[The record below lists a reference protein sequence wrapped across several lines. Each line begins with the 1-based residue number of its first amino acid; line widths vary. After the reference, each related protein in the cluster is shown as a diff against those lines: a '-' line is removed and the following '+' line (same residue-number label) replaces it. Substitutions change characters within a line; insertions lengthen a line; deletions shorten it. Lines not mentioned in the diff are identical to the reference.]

1 MNKRASKL
9 TVVGDHGTSLTKVLY
24 RVGRSGQP
32 NQLTMDAQLLK
43 LDVNTIENLQQT
55 SGFGKPEHNAWLQTN
70 GNSCYLVGRLA
81 REYRASTSIKS
92 LKYESIVPK
101 ILSVVGAIAVKEK
114 LSERIKLDL
123 ALLLP
128 LGESSNNIELER
140 ELAESIREFKFQG
153 KTYEVDLQ
161 RYRCQPEGYGIASHL
176 LKICSIETVQAQT
189 FAVLMFGYR
198 NTSLLLFKNG
208 TLSFDGSE
216 TTSLGFYNFSDR
228 IIKKTSGLTREDIQ
242 SAIYTCRENIIN
254 HKTALGEERLT
265 TKIVVE
271 ELVKSRD
278 KQRAEFEKARIEA
291 AINNSQIEYWQLLE
305 GWLEEVLPT
314 QRQLDRLIYTGGTSG
329 FFRQELNDYL
339 SAKYSE
345 DVEVSST
352 EELERELQLELKL
365 SKISSNRFKRQQLP
379 LRFADAWGLFV
390 DFARY
395 TLASLLTSQ
404 VSQVSSSTV
413 SPSLPETSVKLGV
426 N

>member
-9 TVVGDHGTSLTKVLY
+9 TIVCDHGTSLTKVLY
-24 RVGRSGQP
+24 RVGRNGQP
-32 NQLTMDAQLLK
+32 KQLTMDAQLLK
-43 LDVNTIENLQQT
+43 LDVNVVENLQQT
-55 SGFGKPEHNAWLQTN
+55 SGFGKPEHNAWLQTK

-101 ILSVVGAIAVKEK
+101 ILSVVGVIAVKEN
-114 LSERIKLDL
+114 LSEQIKLDL

-128 LGESSNNIELER
+128 LGESSNNSELEK
-140 ELAESIREFKFQG
+140 ELAEAIREFKFQG
-153 KTYEVDLQ
+153 KTMGVDLQ

-176 LKICSIETVQAQT
+176 LKICSLESVQAQT

-208 TLSFDGSE
+208 ILSFDSSE

-254 HKTALGEERLT
+254 HKTALGEERLI

-278 KQRAEFEKARIEA
+278 KQRAEVEKARIET
-291 AINNSQIEYWQLLE
+291 AINNSKIEYWQLLE
-305 GWLEEVLPT
+305 GWLEEVIPT

-339 SAKYSE
+339 SVKYSE
-345 DVEVSST
+345 NVEVSST
-352 EELERELQLELKL
+352 EELERELQLELNL
-365 SKISSNRFKRQQLP
+365 SKISSNRFKQQQLP

-395 TLASLLTSQ
+395 T
-404 VSQVSSSTV
+404 STYLN
-413 SPSLPETSVKLGV
+413 LPETSIELNIEKKLSV

>member
-9 TVVGDHGTSLTKVLY
+9 TIVCDHGTSLTKVLY
-24 RVGRSGQP
+24 RVGRNGQP
-32 NQLTMDAQLLK
+32 KHLTMDAQLLK
-43 LDVNTIENLQQT
+43 LDINVVENLQET
-55 SGFGKPEHNAWLQTN
+55 SGFGKPEHNAWLQTD

-101 ILSVVGAIAVKEK
+101 ILSVVGAIALKEK
-114 LSERIKLDL
+114 LSEQIKLDL

-128 LGESSNNIELER
+128 LGESSNNSDLEK
-140 ELAESIREFKFQG
+140 ELAESITEFKFQG
-153 KTYEVDLQ
+153 KTMGVDLQ

-176 LKICSIETVQAQT
+176 LKICSLESVQAQS

-216 TTSLGFYNFSDR
+216 TTNLGFYNFCDR
-228 IIKKTSGLTREDIQ
+228 LLQKTSGLNRENIQ

-278 KQRAEFEKARIEA
+278 KQRAEVEKARIEA
-291 AINNSQIEYWQLLE
+291 AINNSSREYWQLLE

-314 QRQLDRLIYTGGTSG
+314 QRQLDRLVYTGGTSG

-352 EELERELQLELKL
+352 EELERELQLELNL

-395 TLASLLTSQ
+395 TSASLRTSQ
-404 VSQVSSSTV
+404 VS
-413 SPSLPETSVKLGV
+413 
-426 N
+426 

>member
-1 MNKRASKL
+1 
-9 TVVGDHGTSLTKVLY
+9 
-24 RVGRSGQP
+24 
-32 NQLTMDAQLLK
+32 MDAQLLK
-43 LDVNTIENLQQT
+43 LDVNVVENLQQT
-55 SGFGKPEHNAWLQTN
+55 SGFGKSEHNAWLQVDD
-70 GNSCYLVGRLA
+70 NSCYLVGRLA

-114 LSERIKLDL
+114 LSALIKLDL

-128 LGESSNNIELER
+128 LGESSNNSELEK
-140 ELAESIREFKFQG
+140 ELKESISQFKFQG
-153 KTYEVDLQ
+153 NTYEVDLQ
-161 RYRCQPEGYGIASHL
+161 RYRCQPEGYGIASNL
-176 LKICSIETVQAQT
+176 LKIGSLEVIQAQT

-216 TTSLGFYNFSDR
+216 TSNLGFYNFSDR
-228 IIKKTSGLTREDIQ
+228 IIKKTSGLTRENIQ

-271 ELVKSRD
+271 ELVKSRNQ
-278 KQRAEFEKARIEA
+278 QRAEVEKAKIET
-291 AINNSQIEYWQLLE
+291 AINNSKIEYWQLLE

-314 QRQLDRLIYTGGTSG
+314 QRQLDKLIYTGGTSG
-329 FFRQELNDYL
+329 FFRQQLNDYL
-339 SAKYSE
+339 SSKYS
-345 DVEVSST
+345 DVEVSLT
-352 EELERELQLELKL
+352 EEMERELLSELNL
-365 SKISSNRFKRQQLP
+365 SKIEANKFKRQQLP

-395 TLASLLTSQ
+395 TSTSLNLSEASI
-404 VSQVSSSTV
+404 
-413 SPSLPETSVKLGV
+413 EMSV

>member
-9 TVVGDHGTSLTKVLY
+9 TIVCDHGTSLTKVLY
-24 RVGRSGQP
+24 RVGRNGQP
-32 NQLTMDAQLLK
+32 KYLTMDAQLLK
-43 LDVNTIENLQQT
+43 LDVNVVENLQET
-55 SGFGKPEHNAWLQTN
+55 SGFGKPEHNAWLQTD

-101 ILSVVGAIAVKEK
+101 ILSVVGAIALKEK
-114 LSERIKLDL
+114 LSEQIKLDL

-128 LGESSNNIELER
+128 LGESSNNSDLEK
-140 ELAESIREFKFQG
+140 ELAESITEFKFQG
-153 KTYEVDLQ
+153 KTMGVDLQ

-176 LKICSIETVQAQT
+176 LKICSLESVQAQS

-198 NTSLLLFKNG
+198 NTSLLLFQNG

-216 TTSLGFYNFSDR
+216 TTNLGFYNFCDR
-228 IIKKTSGLTREDIQ
+228 IIKKTSGLTRENIQ

-278 KQRAEFEKARIEA
+278 KQRAEIEKARIEA
-291 AINNSQIEYWQLLE
+291 AINNSKIEYWQLLE
-305 GWLEEVLPT
+305 SWLEEVLPT

-352 EELERELQLELKL
+352 GELERELQLELNL

-395 TLASLLTSQ
+395 TSASLRASQ
-404 VSQVSSSTV
+404 VS
-413 SPSLPETSVKLGV
+413 
-426 N
+426 

>member
-9 TVVGDHGTSLTKVLY
+9 TIVCDHGTSLTKVLY
-24 RVGRSGQP
+24 RVGRNGQP
-32 NQLTMDAQLLK
+32 KHLTMDAQLLK
-43 LDVNTIENLQQT
+43 LDANVIENLQQT
-55 SGFGKPEHNAWLQTN
+55 SRLGKPEHNAWLQIDS
-70 GNSCYLVGRLA
+70 NSCYLVGRLA

-114 LSERIKLDL
+114 LSDQIKLDL

-128 LGESSNNIELER
+128 LGESSNNSELEK

-153 KTYEVDLQ
+153 NTIRVDLQ
-161 RYRCQPEGYGIASHL
+161 RYRCQPEGYGIASNL
-176 LKICSIETVQAQT
+176 LKRCSLETVQAQT

-216 TTSLGFYNFSDR
+216 TTNLGFYNKCDR

-242 SAIYTCRENIIN
+242 SAIYTCKENVIN
-254 HKTALGEERLT
+254 HTTALGEERLT

-278 KQRAEFEKARIEA
+278 KQRAEVEKSRIET
-291 AINNSQIEYWQLLE
+291 AINNSSREYWQLLA
-305 GWLEEVLPT
+305 GWLDEALPS
-314 QRQLDRLIYTGGTSG
+314 QRQLDKLIYTGGTSG

-339 SAKYSE
+339 SGKYS
-345 DVEVSST
+345 DMEVSST
-352 EELERELQLELKL
+352 ETMERELLLELNL
-365 SKISSNRFKRQQLP
+365 SKIGSNRFKQQQLP

-395 TLASLLTSQ
+395 SPASL
-404 VSQVSSSTV
+404 
-413 SPSLPETSVKLGV
+413 SLAEASIMMS
-426 N
+426 

>member
-9 TVVGDHGTSLTKVLY
+9 TIVCDHGTSLTKVLY
-24 RVGRSGQP
+24 RAGRNGQP
-32 NQLTMDAQLLK
+32 KHLTMDAQLLK
-43 LDVNTIENLQQT
+43 LDVNVVENLQET
-55 SGFGKPEHNAWLQTN
+55 SGFGKPEHNAWLQTD

-101 ILSVVGAIAVKEK
+101 ILSVVGAIALKEK
-114 LSERIKLDL
+114 LSEQIKLDL

-128 LGESSNNIELER
+128 LGESSNNSDLEK
-140 ELAESIREFKFQG
+140 ELAESITEFKFQG
-153 KTYEVDLQ
+153 KTMGVDLQ

-176 LKICSIETVQAQT
+176 LKICSLESVQAQS

-216 TTSLGFYNFSDR
+216 TTNLGFYNFCDR
-228 IIKKTSGLTREDIQ
+228 LLQKTSGLTRENIQ

-278 KQRAEFEKARIEA
+278 KQRAEVEKARIEA
-291 AINNSQIEYWQLLE
+291 AINNSSREYWQLLE
-305 GWLEEVLPT
+305 SWLEEVLPT

-352 EELERELQLELKL
+352 GELERELQLELNL

-395 TLASLLTSQ
+395 TSASLRTSQ
-404 VSQVSSSTV
+404 VS
-413 SPSLPETSVKLGV
+413 
-426 N
+426 

>member
-1 MNKRASKL
+1 MNKRTSKL
-9 TVVGDHGTSLTKVLY
+9 TVVCDHGTSLTKVLY

-32 NQLTMDAQLLK
+32 KQLTMDAQLLK
-43 LDVNTIENLQQT
+43 LDTNVIENLQQT
-55 SGFGKPEHNAWLQTN
+55 LGFGKSEHNAWLQVDS
-70 GNSCYLVGRLA
+70 NSCYIVGRLA

-92 LKYESIVPK
+92 LKYELIVPK
-101 ILSVVGAIAVKEK
+101 ILAVVGAIAVKEK
-114 LSERIKLDL
+114 LSPRIKLDL

-128 LGESSNNIELER
+128 LGESSNNSELKK

-153 KTYEVDLQ
+153 NTYEVDLQ
-161 RYRCQPEGYGIASHL
+161 RYRCQPEGYGIASNL
-176 LKICSIETVQAQT
+176 LKLSSLETVQGQT

-216 TTSLGFYNFSDR
+216 TTNLGFYNFSDR

-242 SAIYTCRENIIN
+242 AAIDTCRENIIN
-254 HKTALGEERLT
+254 HKTALGEERLI
-265 TKIVVE
+265 TKIVVA

-278 KQRAEFEKARIEA
+278 KQRAEVEQARIET
-291 AINNSQIEYWQLLE
+291 AINNSKIEYWQLLA

-339 SAKYSE
+339 SGKYS
-345 DVEVSST
+345 DVRVHST
-352 EELERELQLELKL
+352 ESMEGELLSELNL
-365 SKISSNRFKRQQLP
+365 SEVGLSRFKQQQLP
-379 LRFADAWGLFV
+379 LRFADAWGLFT

-395 TLASLLTSQ
+395 IPTALSIASH
-404 VSQVSSSTV
+404 
-413 SPSLPETSVKLGV
+413 
-426 N
+426 